1 MPLQFFACLSRTWL
15 CVSFF
20 GWSVIAAAGETA
32 PAVNDGKTVPAANE
46 VNNTTTDE
54 SELTLLRNVVIP
66 DPHYGHVKSVGA
78 CYYCFDKLRNNMG
91 LASTA
96 DQLDEADAEDDDDDD
111 DVNTRTEKRAPVFD
125 GATSQ
130 ESNSKSDE
138 SSKTAYRYSSNVMR
152 YAFSKKQLL
161 PFFYGLSTDRWTRYR
176 RRLNKLHCPPYVL
189 QALQLFRN
197 TTDFFLDLG
206 GDLGDCS
213 AAAFWRKLVR
223 RGTVNVDGRVAAVR
237 AWKATAGAF
246 AGTGSSLR
254 SSGQSTDEVQLP
266 VSLQP
271 SHQIWKRPLFQSST
285 LEQKISTTSLSQ
297 PDVESHEDESR
308 AFFQKRASAWKTGW
322 TAARGAAET
331 PEMHSVASS
340 AQDEDRWWSYSVRAR
355 SSSSSDADNLPF
367 LLAGGAFVL
376 GPGSAVGTLRR
387 FPESGESCGGFTE
400 AYCKGDNA
408 CGETANRF
416 VGTCPVERWQ
426 VCSRDAGGGGRGN
439 KATTVDR
446 KTLLDEDDDCI
457 EVGSVKSVVD
467 KVMVAAARLE
477 QPNPKSIGSS
487 TSYFGLR
494 VKLTGSDVWPVIRD
508 IPDEFLNC
516 KGASSSDSPA
526 AGSARTSSSQFSS
539 HSSAVSQPC
548 IRWFSLEDVF
558 TVSTAD
564 AKQFIHK
571 LFVQHDFAMVRFRTQ
586 RESTVMSLPCVP
598 FHDWKR
604 CNVRDVL
611 AINCAPAA
619 ENIVDNAHEEA
630 AVAVDKSWHLAA
642 SLSKLLSPEEHA
654 ATNRTALEKLVY
666 RKNIR
671 RKQGQKPDAAS
682 ASFTLNEA
690 KAIAFTKQCLQN
702 FPQLKALQK
711 LDPSGIRSYVSEIS

>member
-1 MPLQFFACLSRTWL
+1 MLVRVFVCLFRTWL

-20 GWSVIAAAGETA
+20 GWFVIPAAGETA
-32 PAVNDGKTVPAANE
+32 PALNDLK
-46 VNNTTTDE
+46 NTTTDE
-54 SELTLLRNVVIP
+54 SELTLLRNVIIP

-96 DQLDEADAEDDDDDD
+96 DQLDEADADDND

-125 GATSQ
+125 VATAQ
-130 ESNSKSDE
+130 ESNSKSNE

-237 AWKATAGAF
+237 AWKATAAAF

-271 SHQIWKRPLFQSST
+271 SHQIWKQPLLQSST
-285 LEQKISTTSLSQ
+285 LEQKRATSLSQ
-297 PDVESHEDESR
+297 PEVESHEESR

-322 TAARGAAET
+322 ET

-355 SSSSSDADNLPF
+355 SSSASDADSLPF

-387 FPESGESCGGFTE
+387 FPESGESCGGFPE

-439 KATTVDR
+439 KATTADG
-446 KTLLDEDDDCI
+446 KALLDEDDDCL

-467 KVMVAAARLE
+467 KVMVAAARLQ
-477 QPNPKSIGSS
+477 QPSLKNIGSR

-516 KGASSSDSPA
+516 KGTSSDYPAVASP
-526 AGSARTSSSQFSS
+526 RTSSHVSS

-598 FHDWKR
+598 FHNWKR

-619 ENIVDNAHEEA
+619 ENIVDNAHEEPP
-630 AVAVDKSWHLAA
+630 VAVGKSWHLAA

-671 RKQGQKPDAAS
+671 RKQGEKPDAAS
-682 ASFTLNEA
+682 ASFTLNDA
-690 KAIAFTKQCLQN
+690 KTTSFTKQCLQN
-702 FPQLKALQK
+702 FPQLKAVQK